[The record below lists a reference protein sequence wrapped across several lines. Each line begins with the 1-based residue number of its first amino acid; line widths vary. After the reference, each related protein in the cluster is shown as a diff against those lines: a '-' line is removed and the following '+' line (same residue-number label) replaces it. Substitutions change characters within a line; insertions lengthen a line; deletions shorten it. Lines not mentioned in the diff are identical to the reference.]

1 MRDYD
6 CINFNINLCHISNV
20 ANRSKEMKNEIEK
33 AKELLQANGYYVG
46 GLWHINDVKDH
57 WECTDCEAELILAKA
72 IVSER
77 TFDEIWFAI
86 NYTAE
91 HLLKLKEKEDE
102 N

>member
-1 MRDYD
+1 
-6 CINFNINLCHISNV
+6 
-20 ANRSKEMKNEIEK
+20 MKTEIEK

-57 WECTDCEAELILAKA
+57 WHCTDCEAELILAKA

-86 NYTAE
+86 NWTAE